1 MENQLKQLQADIET
15 LKGITTAQ
23 EVIIKLLL
31 NDGVTPRQRAI
42 IRYQLENTALGSPA
56 TTSADTPPAHLEVAS
71 RVLADFVAHL
81 KG

>member
-42 IRYQLENTALGSPA
+42 IRHQLQNAVLGSPLA
-56 TTSADTPPAHLEVAS
+56 TSARTPPAHIEAAS
-71 RVLADFVAHL
+71 QALADFVAHL